1 MGWPKGKRCPE
12 SVAAYDEANR
22 NLKLHSDRH
31 DKNDL
36 NVDLDNGGSHEVL
49 LVLPRHLVPRPYP
62 SLEGPGLLGDV
73 LPLLKRIRA
82 NTSGKTLQIQSIDMK
97 AALDAISDTKTALRK
112 IPSRH
117 VVCGTSQILL
127 RPHHTDSYVIQ
138 DANTSSRP
146 RAVTSASDHD
156 GSMTGGHD
164 DTKFAKELFL
174 SLGVAAKSMPG
185 TSSMI
190 QMRVFFG
197 HFELHAAA
205 QGKLYSHHSLEQLF
219 KRLSAR
225 GVASFSTEWVH
236 INRSI
241 CICCILDAKPGSS
254 SECKVTRLSL
264 P

>member
-1 MGWPKGKRCPE
+1 VLIGKSPSDHTPIEQPAHPNQHLTRQRLEAMGWPKGKRCPE

-36 NVDLDNGGSHEVL
+36 NVDLDNGGSHEVCTVRKDMRVHADQDQIQVL

-164 DTKFAKELFL
+164 DTKFAKELFY
-174 SLGVAAKSMPG
+174 
-185 TSSMI
+185 
-190 QMRVFFG
+190 R
-197 HFELHAAA
+197 
-205 QGKLYSHHSLEQLF
+205 
-219 KRLSAR
+219 
-225 GVASFSTEWVH
+225 
-236 INRSI
+236 
-241 CICCILDAKPGSS
+241 
-254 SECKVTRLSL
+254 
-264 P
+264 